1 MVPAGSGAAVS
12 FPCTARCTAATLAPP
27 IGFWPTTATGAV
39 SHRPTHG
46 TGWTRTPAPSFACSS
61 ANNGCAPANSQLI
74 ESHTRTVSRG
84 GGVSPSF
91 TTSKWW

>member
-1 MVPAGSGAAVS
+1 MVSAGRGAAVS
-12 FPCTARCTAATLAPP
+12 LRRTARCTAATSAPP
-27 IGFWPTTATGAV
+27 IGFWPTTATGAAAQ
-39 SHRPTHG
+39 RPTHG
-46 TGWTRTPAPSFACSS
+46 TDWTRTAGPSAVSRPVS
-61 ANNGCAPANSQLI
+61 RDCAPANSQLI